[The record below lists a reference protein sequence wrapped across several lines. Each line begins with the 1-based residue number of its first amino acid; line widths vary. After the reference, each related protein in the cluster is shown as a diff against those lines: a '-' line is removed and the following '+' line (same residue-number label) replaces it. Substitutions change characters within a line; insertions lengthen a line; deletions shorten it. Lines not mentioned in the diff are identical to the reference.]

1 MAPTGTAAGSCNN
14 GQKCKNAFRQLSK
27 AEVEKLRRDRI
38 NSSIRQLRL
47 QLESEFQS
55 HQPNTK
61 LEKADILEMTVS
73 YLKKRHILVNA
84 TSSST
89 KKTFQGYSQCLQET
103 LHYLSY
109 PAKMDQANEKV
120 MQYFNR
126 GCIMSS
132 KSPGSSPTN
141 SERPLKHVIWRPW

>member
-1 MAPTGTAAGSCNN
+1 MVPTGTSAESCNN
-14 GQKCKNAFRQLSK
+14 GQKCKNAFRQLRK
-27 AEVEKLRRDRI
+27 PEVEKLRRDRI

-47 QLESEFQS
+47 LLESEFQS

-73 YLKKRHILVNA
+73 YLKKRHMLMNA

-103 LHYLSY
+103 MHYLSY
-109 PAKMDQANEKV
+109 PGKMDQANEKV
-120 MQYFNR
+120 MQHFSRSY
-126 GCIMSS
+126 IMGSEV
-132 KSPGSSPTN
+132 PGASPTN
-141 SERPLKHVIWRPW
+141 SERTLKHVIWRPW